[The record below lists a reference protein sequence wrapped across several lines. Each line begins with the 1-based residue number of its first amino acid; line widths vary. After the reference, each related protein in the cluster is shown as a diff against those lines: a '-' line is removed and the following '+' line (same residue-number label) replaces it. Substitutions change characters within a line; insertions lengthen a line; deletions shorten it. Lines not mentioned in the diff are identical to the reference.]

1 MKKPQDLYPLWS
13 AAKRAVTKN
22 FWLKIISLVL
32 ALATYTALEPKTE
45 TRSAPNDAAADDKRR
60 LSNILKII
68 ERDEKNRPEPPAEST
83 NAVSSA
89 STKLKKK

>member
-1 MKKPQDLYPLWS
+1 MKKLQDLYPLWE
-13 AAKRAVTKN
+13 AAKRAVTRN

-45 TRSAPNDAAADDKRR
+45 MRSVSDDASADDKRQ

-68 ERDEKNRPEPPAEST
+68 ERDEKNRSRPVAEST
-83 NAVSSA
+83 NGISSA
-89 STKLKKK
+89 STKQKKK